1 MESSAVAFIVRGA
14 LRADRLAVRP
24 LSAQCG
30 AALRSISAAVRSI
43 LSAVRC
49 SAVDFH
55 TALRSIS
62 PVFDSKSQP
71 RTGHTREHDPTHNEL
86 KHTITRK
93 TATHE
98 RNPFSTAV
106 RSANTAQGYRSAVEF
121 RRTATSP
128 SNRAP
133 PSYWETPSYYIPTPH
148 PINVIN

>member
-43 LSAVRC
+43 WTAVR
-49 SAVDFH
+49 
-55 TALRSIS
+55 SIFT
-62 PVFDSKSQP
+62 PHCGRFP
-71 RTGHTREHDPTHNEL
+71 
-86 KHTITRK
+86 
-93 TATHE
+93 
-98 RNPFSTAV
+98 PFSTAV

-128 SNRAP
+128 RTEPAQLLGNP
-133 PSYWETPSYYIPTPH
+133 FLFIPVLYPSAAGPVWVLFS
-148 PINVIN
+148 

>member
-1 MESSAVAFIVRGA
+1 MVESSAVAFIVRGA

-43 LSAVRC
+43 LTAVR
-49 SAVDFH
+49 
-55 TALRSIS
+55 SIFT
-62 PVFDSKSQP
+62 PHCGRFP
-71 RTGHTREHDPTHNEL
+71 
-86 KHTITRK
+86 
-93 TATHE
+93 
-98 RNPFSTAV
+98 PFSTAV

-133 PSYWETPSYYIPTPH
+133 PSYWETPSYAPEALWE
-148 PINVIN
+148 